1 VLDLGLNSR
10 YIRETYNNIF
20 WRKEGVTEYFV
31 VVDEDDKV
39 LGKAT
44 REECHSNRSLI
55 HRSVYIFVVNDRN
68 EVFLQKRSL
77 SKDLYPGYFTGSA
90 TGHVDY
96 GEDYDD
102 AAERELKEE
111 LDIDA
116 QLLQLG
122 KVKSFTKNEQEISM
136 LYICRYNGRVNFN
149 TNEITEGGFFSI
161 EDIKR
166 SIKTGEKKFAD
177 GFKVAFRELLKHI
190 ENLDRKD

>member
-1 VLDLGLNSR
+1 MLCKENLQQ
-10 YIRETYNNIF
+10 YF

-44 REECHSNRSLI
+44 REECHSNHSLI

-90 TGHVDY
+90 TGHVEY
-96 GEDYDD
+96 GEDYND

-122 KVKSFTKNEQEISM
+122 KVKSFTKNEKEISM

-166 SIKTGEKKFAD
+166 NVKTGEKKFAD